1 MQKVGMS
8 HEEVKASIHSQVLTV
23 FFLPLV
29 VAGIHVA
36 GAYPLVSKLLLML
49 NLLNTKLH
57 IICIVAC
64 YLIFAAMYMVI
75 YGLTAKTYYRIV
87 SRG

>member
-1 MQKVGMS
+1 MS
-8 HEEVKASIHSQVLTV
+8 HEEVKASIHSQVLMV

-36 GAYPLVSKLLLML
+36 AAYPIVSKLLLML

-57 IICIVAC
+57 IACIAGC
-64 YLIFAAMYMVI
+64 YLVFAVMYMLI
-75 YGLTAKTYYRIV
+75 YALTAKTYYRIV
-87 SRG
+87 SKG